1 MDNESKRD
9 KEIGS
14 QVGKWNCK
22 LFSSKVGYEGGG
34 RAHTNCLKLSC
45 SLQLYNVYLLL
56 CMIDYFCKHAI
67 TSQAVA
73 SL

>member
-34 RAHTNCLKLSC
+34 ESTYKLLKI
-45 SLQLYNVYLLL
+45 VLLFATVQCIL
-56 CMIDYFCKHAI
+56 TALHD
-67 TSQAVA
+67 
-73 SL
+73 